1 MNIELTVSGMTCG
14 HCKTAVEGALK
25 RVSGVSKVEVDLAHG
40 SAQVEGDGVNPD
52 ALIAAVQ
59 DEGYGAAVAQP

>member
-25 RVSGVSKVEVDLAHG
+25 RVNGVSNVEVDLAHG
-40 SAQVEGDGVNPD
+40 AARVQGERVDLE
-52 ALIAAVQ
+52 ALLAAVQ
-59 DEGYGAAVAQP
+59 DEGYTAAVARS